1 MADPAAQRVYRA
13 PCPACGAPVVFQS
26 AQATHAVCAYC
37 HSMEVRSGEALQRV
51 GRVAE
56 LFDDHSPLQIGA
68 AGRITLDG
76 SAQPFTLIGRV
87 QYLGDAGRWT
97 EWTALLPGGSTGTLS
112 EDNGAYVFTR
122 PVDAPQPLP
131 AAGQFTVGAN
141 AVLGGKAYSVA
152 ANLRVQVVSAEGELP
167 NRPSLERPSQVVELR
182 SADGEV
188 LAIDYATDPPQAQRG
203 RAVQLP
209 ELALS
214 GLKTESAAEDR
225 GVRQFSCPNC
235 GSPISVQLASTRGV
249 TCPQC
254 HHVIDLSSGIGGE
267 LKHARQ
273 AQRVTPVLALGST
286 GRFQGESWQLVGF
299 QRRSGSID
307 GEAFS
312 WDEYLLYQAQ
322 RGFQFLV
329 DASDGWSLVRPT
341 TGAPDYAPGAS
352 TARYLGQTYR
362 RTDAYAAR
370 TDYVEGEFY
379 WPVQVGDRTANTDF
393 TAAGGNGVLSREQS
407 GNEVTWSHGEKL
419 PAAQV
424 KQAFGLGTDL
434 ARSGRT
440 DAAPWTPDLSRAL
453 IIFAVVMVLLF
464 ILLVLMGSCS
474 DSSSGG
480 GSVRGAGGSYGGYSS
495 GGSHK

>member
-13 PCPACGAPVVFQS
+13 PCPGCGAPVVFQS

-37 HSMEVRSGEALQRV
+37 HSMVVRSGEALQRV

-122 PVDAPQPLP
+122 PVDVPQPLP

-167 NRPSLERPSQVVELR
+167 NRPSLERPSQMVELR

-214 GLKTESAAEDR
+214 GLKTESATEDR

-235 GSPISVQLASTRGV
+235 GSPISVQLASTQGV

-254 HHVIDLSSGIGGE
+254 HHLIDLSGGIGGE

-273 AQRVTPVLALGST
+273 AQRVTPVLALGSM

-341 TGAPDYAPGAS
+341 TGAPQYKPGAQQAS
-352 TARYLGQTYR
+352 YLGRQYRLTSSYQAETTYV
-362 RTDAYAAR
+362 A
-370 TDYVEGEFY
+370 GEFY
-379 WPVQVGDRTANTDF
+379 WPVVRGQKTGNSDF
-393 TAAGGNGVLSREQS
+393 AAVNGRGILSREQTP
-407 GNEVTWSHGEKL
+407 GEITWSHGSRIDSS
-419 PAAQV
+419 AVA
-424 KQAFGLGTDL
+424 QAFKLGDKAGLFRRQDAGPVAAASGIGCGT
-434 ARSGRT
+434 
-440 DAAPWTPDLSRAL
+440 L
-453 IIFAVVMVLLF
+453 ILVLF
-464 ILLVLMGSCS
+464 ILFVLLVLMSNCSGSPGGGVR
-474 DSSSGG
+474 SSGG
-480 GSVRGAGGSYGGYSS
+480 SFGGYSS
-495 GGSHK
+495 GGGHK